1 MTSPVTQSLERIPDQ
16 LGYLV
21 INEEGAV
28 MASSGELENDEKT
41 AEIIMRMVNMASRVQ
56 LTPER
61 SEPFKRLSVVFDSYM
76 YVVTIANH
84 KVYVCKRK
92 YNPSEPMNV

>member
-21 INEEGAV
+21 IHEDGAV
-28 MASSGELENDEKT
+28 IASSGELENDEKT
-41 AEIIMRMVNMASRVQ
+41 AGIIMNMVHMASRVQ
-56 LTPER
+56 LSPDR
-61 SEPFKRLSVVFDSYM
+61 NDPFKRLSVVFDTYM
-76 YVVTIANH
+76 FVITISNH

-92 YNPSEPMNV
+92 YLPSEPINA

>member
-28 MASSGELENDEKT
+28 MASSGELENDEKM
-41 AEIIMRMVNMASRVQ
+41 AGVIMNMVHLASKVQ
-56 LTPER
+56 LTPEK
-61 SEPFKRLSVVFDSYM
+61 SDPFKRLSVVYDTYM
-76 YVVTIANH
+76 YVVTISNH

-92 YNPSEPMNV
+92 YLPSEPLNV